1 MPLVDG
7 PVELRGAVRVARTEH
22 GVLPKRLSAASERQL
37 PDDFMRA
44 SVSQCAG
51 IRLAFRTTATRIEL
65 SVLATKLIESEVAP
79 MPPADYELTVDGELV
94 QRRSSTA
101 GNRLVF
107 TFEEPDAYLI
117 AGEPDTLRFEGLP
130 QHDKEIELWLPYTDE
145 VELLEL
151 RADAPVTRPAPV
163 NRLRWLH
170 HGSSISHGYVAS
182 STTST
187 WPVASARAAH
197 AELTSVAFSGNAML
211 DQLTARTMR
220 DVPADF
226 ISLKVG
232 INLVNADA
240 MRMRVFRTAVHGFL
254 DTIRDGHPTTPLLV
268 VSPIFCGPV
277 EDAAGPTI
285 QDPSRT
291 EPWTTTAGT
300 VEDVAAGKLS
310 LNAIRDELSRIVKQ
324 RRESDPAIHYL
335 DGLKLY
341 GASDAETMPMPD
353 NLHPADDVQALIAA
367 RFVELVFDADLCNL
381 KQRQARS

>member
-1 MPLVDG
+1 MPVVDG
-7 PVELRGAVRVARTEH
+7 PVELRGAVRVERTEH
-22 GVLPKRLSAASERQL
+22 GVLPKRLSIESERQI

-65 SVLATKLIESEVAP
+65 SVQATKLIESEIAP
-79 MPPADYELTVDGELV
+79 MPPAHYELFVDGELF

-107 TFEEPDAYLI
+107 TFEKPDAYLV
-117 AGEPDTLRFEGLP
+117 AGGPDTLRFDSLP
-130 QHDKEIELWLPYTDE
+130 PHEKEIELWLPYTDE

-151 RADAPVTRPAPV
+151 WTDAPVTGPAPAE
-163 NRLRWLH
+163 RLRWLH

-182 STTST
+182 STTAT
-187 WPVASARAAH
+187 WPVAAAQ
-197 AELTSVAFSGNAML
+197 ASQVELTSLAFSGNAML

-226 ISLKVG
+226 ISIKVG

-254 DTIRDGHPTTPLLV
+254 DTIRDGHPDTPLLV

-285 QDPSRT
+285 QDPART

-300 VEDVAAGKLS
+300 VEEASAGKLS
-310 LNAIRDELSRIVKQ
+310 LSGIRAELSRIVEQ
-324 RRESDPAIHYL
+324 RREWDPAIHYL
-335 DGLKLY
+335 NGLDLY
-341 GASDAETMPMPD
+341 GAADAETMPMPD
-353 NLHPADDVQALIAA
+353 NLHPADDVQALMAE
-367 RFVELVFDADLCNL
+367 RFVELVFDADLCGL
-381 KQRQARS
+381 KGLAARS